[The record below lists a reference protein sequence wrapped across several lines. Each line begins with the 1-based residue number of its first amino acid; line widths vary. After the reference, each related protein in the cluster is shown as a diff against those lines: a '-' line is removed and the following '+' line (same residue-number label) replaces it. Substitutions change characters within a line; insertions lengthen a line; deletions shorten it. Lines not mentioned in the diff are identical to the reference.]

1 MRLLRQVPGSVL
13 WLLQDN
19 PDAMA
24 NLRAEAQ
31 DRGVEAQRLVFAGRV
46 PLPEHLT
53 RHRHAGL
60 FLDTLPYNA
69 HTTAS
74 DALWAGLPVLTC
86 LGKSFAGRV
95 AASLLHAAGM
105 PELVAADLQE
115 YESRAYQL
123 ATDTALLED
132 TRARLW
138 ARRGTCALFD
148 SDAFRQHLEA
158 VYQTMYQEHGQR
170 FSSRPR

>member
-1 MRLLRQVPGSVL
+1 MCVPGAATPT
-13 WLLQDN
+13 QG
-19 PDAMA
+19 PDIDLSTGAP
-24 NLRAEAQ
+24 
-31 DRGVEAQRLVFAGRV
+31 V
-46 PLPEHLT
+46 PS
-53 RHRHAGL
+53 
-60 FLDTLPYNA
+60 
-69 HTTAS
+69 TA
-74 DALWAGLPVLTC
+74 
-86 LGKSFAGRV
+86 
-95 AASLLHAAGM
+95 
-105 PELVAADLQE
+105 
-115 YESRAYQL
+115 